1 VRPSAMHLAPRSTLT
16 AAALALVL
24 GLSACGKE
32 GSETPGSTPGS
43 TGSGSTPPSATGGET
58 RAPTAGDGPAG
69 GSSGFKGSVPAA
81 DASGAPSTGGSTAA
95 SGGTTATN
103 PSAGASRP
111 AAGVTNNG
119 GLPASQL
126 GSMPRSEGSKNSSP
140 DNSTG
145 NAVR

>member
-1 VRPSAMHLAPRSTLT
+1 MRPSAMHLAPRSTLT

-32 GSETPGSTPGS
+32 GSETPGS

-103 PSAGASRP
+103 PSAGASSP

-140 DNSTG
+140 NNSTG